1 MPNTYVR
8 KIQMRY
14 DRKDIKMAE
23 EFVQNG
29 FPAYA
34 AYAIF
39 RSNTLSLQNP

>member
-23 EFVQNG
+23 ECVKNG
-29 FPAYA
+29 YPAYA
-34 AYAIF
+34 AYTVF
-39 RSNTLSLQNP
+39 PSKTFSLENL